1 MSSRTPAGFYFA
13 SVCAAGFGAVMV
25 LGFLAVSE
33 PGLEDPATLIVRGA
47 AAVLAAL
54 AGVAAEALWNAR
66 RWAYRSTLALALTWT
81 ASVVLLGMA
90 SMGLAGFWVAFW
102 ILFFSAWVVLPIVLY
117 VRDRSSTM
125 FGTPPR
131 RRPAPPRPP
140 APPLPP
146 GVRQQPWW

>member
-13 SVCAAGFGAVMV
+13 SVCAAAFGAMMA
-25 LGFLAVSE
+25 LWFM
-33 PGLEDPATLIVRGA
+33 ATDESGREAEVIALRGA

-54 AGVAAEALWNAR
+54 AAVAAEALWNAR

-81 ASVVLLGMA
+81 ASVTLLSLGL
-90 SMGLAGFWVAFW
+90 MGLSGLGVAFW
-102 ILFFSAWVVLPIVLY
+102 ILFLSAWVVLPIVLY

-131 RRPAPPRPP
+131 RRPAPQR
-140 APPLPP
+140 PLPP